1 MELDLRF
8 NSEIDK
14 ILNKEFNE
22 VSSNCRHEFND
33 FISSVSE
40 GFEGNIDW
48 WVSSA
53 PSRNTYASP
62 LFHYF
67 CSIKFLSKTL
77 DENSYKI
84 SVILVDSKELKLLI
98 SKILLKNSQKNIK
111 ILYKPAAFVYLK
123 RVMKKLFYYELNYLY
138 RLIRLLAANLIKF
151 FIPISIPL
159 KPIALIDTFIY
170 KEYLNVDRWYGVLW
184 DKLNEQQREDIFFV
198 PSIIN
203 TGLIGVFPLLY
214 SIKKLEKNTILKDDY
229 INIRDINFAYFHKY
243 RLNKLNINASYLG
256 MDLSKLVKEDI
267 TNFRDVDSIFE
278 SLITFR
284 FMYQLKRRGVKIRL
298 AYDWFEGHSL
308 DKAWNLGLKIFHQKT
323 KRVGYRAF
331 FKGYPYYLSTYPIR
345 AESLAGVLPD
355 LFAVPG
361 KGSLED
367 VREFYPSLKAEVIPS
382 FKASYI
388 WEWVYRDKLDRAIL
402 VTLPISIKTSARI
415 IINLIEASNLM
426 SEDNSFIA
434 FVLKAHP
441 TIKIKDIKK
450 ELKIDI
456 PINFTFTEEN
466 SFPVMLLQCS
476 ILITEASST
485 SLEALA
491 CGISVV
497 IIENENG
504 LTYDSIPSDVPQ
516 NMYKKVKG
524 PSQIHSAIEGFIAA
538 SIEDQVQQNKLAQII
553 RDRYFEPVS
562 EEGLSNFLNLE
573 KNIKEI

>member
-22 VSSNCRHEFND
+22 VSSNCRHEFNE

-40 GFEGNIDW
+40 GFEENIDW

-111 ILYKPAAFVYLK
+111 ILYKPPAFVYFK

-331 FKGYPYYLSTYPIR
+331 FKGYPYYISTYPIR

-355 LFAVPG
+355 LFGVPG

-367 VREFYPSLKAEVIPS
+367 VREFYPSLKATVIPA
-382 FKASYI
+382 FKAS
-388 WEWVYRDKLDRAIL
+388 
-402 VTLPISIKTSARI
+402 
-415 IINLIEASNLM
+415 
-426 SEDNSFIA
+426 
-434 FVLKAHP
+434 
-441 TIKIKDIKK
+441 
-450 ELKIDI
+450 
-456 PINFTFTEEN
+456 
-466 SFPVMLLQCS
+466 
-476 ILITEASST
+476 
-485 SLEALA
+485 
-491 CGISVV
+491 
-497 IIENENG
+497 
-504 LTYDSIPSDVPQ
+504 
-516 NMYKKVKG
+516 
-524 PSQIHSAIEGFIAA
+524 
-538 SIEDQVQQNKLAQII
+538 
-553 RDRYFEPVS
+553 
-562 EEGLSNFLNLE
+562 
-573 KNIKEI
+573 